1 MTTPEPPMH
10 APTSPDRAAAPD
22 RVRVRADVRGTVQG
36 VGFRP
41 FAYRLAAELGL
52 TGWVTNAPAGAV
64 VEAEGPRAAVDE
76 FLRRLHRDHPPACRI
91 DAVELAPAPPAGD
104 ATFDIRPSTTTGP
117 VAVSVP
123 PDLATCA
130 DCRREL
136 FDPADRRYRYPFSSC
151 TACGPRFSIVEG
163 VPYDRA
169 RTTMRRFPLC
179 PRCRAEY
186 ETPADRRFHAEPT
199 ACPDCG
205 PRLELWRP
213 DGTVLA
219 AGDDALRLAAE
230 AVRAV
235 RVVAV
240 KGLGGFQLV
249 CDARGAAAV
258 TALRRRKGRE
268 EKPFAVMAPDLAAA
282 ETYCDVTIEEARLL
296 VSPEAPIVLLR
307 ARRATGLAPGVAPG
321 NPLLGVMLPYT
332 PLHHLLLADLG
343 FPVVATSGNR
353 TDEPICTDEREALAR
368 LAGLA
373 DVFLVHD
380 RPVARP
386 VDDSVVR
393 VVLGRELVLRRAR
406 GYAPLAVPVGEPLPP
421 LLAVGAH
428 LKNAVAVS
436 TPVGVGLSQHVGD
449 LGTAEARPAFHAAAA
464 DLPALH
470 GVRPAAVACDLHPDY
485 ASTRH
490 ARATG
495 LRVVPV
501 QHHHAHVLACLADNG
516 VTGPCLGAAWDGTG
530 LGTDGTAWGGEF
542 LRVAD
547 AGFERVAHL
556 RPFPLPGGDRAA
568 REPRRTA
575 LGVLYELF
583 GTDALDMTDLPPVR
597 AFTDAERAL
606 LRTALIRGVNTPVTS
621 AAGRLFDAIAALV
634 GLRQAATFEGQAA
647 AELECVADETDGE
660 HPFDYAGRVLD
671 WGPMVRAVIDDVR
684 RGEPVGRIAA
694 RVHNTLA
701 AMIVAVAGRVGQPR
715 VALTGGCFQNGRLLA
730 LAVVRLRTAGFEPL
744 WHRRVPPNDGGI
756 ALGQIVAAARVLREE
771 AAGCASPFPEKY

>member
-1 MTTPEPPMH
+1 MR
-10 APTSPDRAAAPD
+10 APTLPDRAEAPD

-52 TGWVTNAPAGAV
+52 TGWVTNSPGGAV

-76 FLRRLHRDHPPACRI
+76 FVRRLRRDHPSACRI
-91 DAVELAPAPPAGD
+91 DAVELTPAPPAGYT
-104 ATFDIRPSTTTGP
+104 TFDICPSATAGP
-117 VAVSVP
+117 VAVCIP

-151 TACGPRFSIVEG
+151 TACGPRFSIVEA

-205 PRLELWRP
+205 PRLALWRP

-230 AVRAV
+230 SVRAG

-249 CDARGAAAV
+249 CDARDADAV
-258 TALRRRKGRE
+258 AVLRRRKGRE
-268 EKPFAVMAPDLAAA
+268 EKPFAVMVPDLPAA
-282 ETYCDVTIEEARLL
+282 EACCEVSAEEARLL
-296 VSPEAPIVLLR
+296 TSPEAPIVLLR
-307 ARRATGLAPGVAPG
+307 ARRATGFAPGVAPG

-332 PLHHLLLADLG
+332 PLHHLLLADLR
-343 FPVVATSGNR
+343 FLVVATSGNR
-353 TDEPICTDEREALAR
+353 TDEPICTDEREAPAR

-393 VVLGRELVLRRAR
+393 VVLGREFVIRRAR
-406 GYAPLAVPVGEPLPP
+406 GYAPLAVSVGEPLPP

-428 LKNAVAVS
+428 LKNTVAVS
-436 TPVGVGLSQHVGD
+436 TPAGVGLSQHVGD
-449 LGTAEARPAFHAAAA
+449 LGTAEAHAAFRAAAA
-464 DLPALH
+464 DLPAFH
-470 GVRPAAVACDLHPDY
+470 GVRPAAVVCDLHPDF

-490 ARATG
+490 ARAAG

-501 QHHHAHVLACLADNG
+501 QHHHAHVLACLADNAA
-516 VTGPCLGAAWDGTG
+516 TGPCLGVAWDGTG
-530 LGTDGTAWGGEF
+530 LGPDGTAWGGEF

-556 RPFPLPGGDRAA
+556 RLFPLPGGDRAA
-568 REPRRTA
+568 REPRRAA

-583 GTDALDMTDLPPVR
+583 GADALDMTDLPPVC

-606 LRTALIRGVNTPVTS
+606 LRTALVRGVNAPVTS
-621 AAGRLFDAIAALV
+621 AAGRLFDAVAALV
-634 GLRQAATFEGQAA
+634 GLRQVATFEGQAA
-647 AELECVADETDGE
+647 AELEWAADETADE
-660 HPFDYAGRVLD
+660 YPFGLADHVLD
-671 WGPMVRAVIDDVR
+671 WGPLVRAVIDDIR
-684 RGEPVGRIAA
+684 RGDPVGRIAA

-701 AMIVAVAGRVGQPR
+701 AMIVAVAMRVGEPR
-715 VALTGGCFQNGRLLA
+715 VALTGGCFQNARLLVLAVGRLRA
-730 LAVVRLRTAGFEPL
+730 AGFEPL

-756 ALGQIVAAARVLREE
+756 ALGQVIAAARVLRGES
-771 AAGCASPFPEKY
+771 AGCASPSPEKC

>member
-1 MTTPEPPMH
+1 MTVTAPPTPG
-10 APTSPDRAAAPD
+10 PTTPDRA
-22 RVRVRADVRGTVQG
+22 RVRADVRGTVQG

-41 FAYRLAAELGL
+41 FAFRLAAELGL
-52 TGWVTNAPAGAV
+52 TGWVTNTPGGAV
-64 VEAEGPRAAVDE
+64 VEAEGPRAIIDE
-76 FLRRLHRDHPPACRI
+76 FLRRLRRDHPPACRI
-91 DAVELAPAPPAGD
+91 DALELAPVPPVGD
-104 ATFDIRPSTTTGP
+104 TSFDIRPSATAGP

-130 DCRREL
+130 DCRREV
-136 FDPADRRYRYPFSSC
+136 FDSADRRFRYPFSSC
-151 TACGPRFSIVEG
+151 TACGPRFSIVEA

-186 ETPADRRFHAEPT
+186 ENPADRRFHAEPI

-213 DGTVLA
+213 DGAALA
-219 AGDDALRLAAE
+219 AGDDALGLAVE
-230 AVRAV
+230 AVRAG

-249 CDARGAAAV
+249 CDARFAGAVAG
-258 TALRRRKGRE
+258 LRRRKGRE
-268 EKPFAVMAPDLAAA
+268 EKPFAVMVPDLSAA
-282 ETYCDVTIEEARLL
+282 EACAEVSPAEARLL
-296 VSPEAPIVLLR
+296 ASPEAPIVLLR
-307 ARRATGLAPGVAPG
+307 ARRATGLAAGVAPG

-380 RPVARP
+380 RPIARP

-406 GYAPLAVPVGEPLPP
+406 GYAPLIVPANEPLPP

-428 LKNAVAVS
+428 LKNTVAVAVAA
-436 TPVGVGLSQHVGD
+436 PAGVGLSQHVGD
-449 LGTAEARPAFHAAAA
+449 LGSAEAHAAFRAA
-464 DLPALH
+464 AVDLPALH
-470 GVRPAAVACDLHPDY
+470 GVHPVAVACDLHPDY
-485 ASTRH
+485 ASTRY
-490 ARATG
+490 AAETG
-495 LRVVPV
+495 LRVMPV

-516 VTGPCLGAAWDGTG
+516 AAGPCLGVAWDGTG

-542 LRVAD
+542 LRVAG

-568 REPRRTA
+568 REPRRAA

-583 GTDALDMTDLPPVR
+583 GADAFDRTDLPPLR
-597 AFTDAERAL
+597 AFTDAERAV
-606 LRTALIRGVNTPVTS
+606 LRTALARGVNAPLTS
-621 AAGRLFDAIAALV
+621 AAGRLFDAVAALV
-634 GLRQAATFEGQAA
+634 GLRQVATFEAQAA
-647 AELECVADETDGE
+647 AELEWAADETDGE
-660 HPFDYAGRVLD
+660 YPFDFAGRVLD
-671 WGPMVRAVIDDVR
+671 WGPAVRAVIGDVCR
-684 RGEPVGRIAA
+684 DECVGRIAT
-694 RVHNTLA
+694 RVHNTFA
-701 AMIVAVAGRVGQPR
+701 AMIVAVAARAGEPR
-715 VALTGGCFQNGRLLA
+715 VALTGGCFQNARLLTLAVGRLQA
-730 LAVVRLRTAGFEPL
+730 AGFEPL

-756 ALGQIVAAARVLREE
+756 ALGQVIAAARVLREE
-771 AAGCASPFPEKY
+771 SAGCASPFPEKC

>member
-1 MTTPEPPMH
+1 MTATAPPTPG
-10 APTSPDRAAAPD
+10 PTAPD

-41 FAYRLAAELGL
+41 FAFRLAAELGL
-52 TGWVTNAPAGAV
+52 TGWVTNSPGGAV
-64 VEAEGPRAAVDE
+64 VEVEGARATVDE
-76 FLRRLHRDHPPACRI
+76 FVRRLRRDHPPACRI
-91 DAVELAPAPPAGD
+91 DAVELVSVPPVGD
-104 ATFDIRPSTTTGP
+104 TSFDIRPSATAGP

-130 DCRREL
+130 DCRCEL
-136 FDPADRRYRYPFSSC
+136 FDPADRRFRYPFSSC
-151 TACGPRFSIVEG
+151 TACGPRFSIVEA

-179 PRCRAEY
+179 PRCHAEY
-186 ETPADRRFHAEPT
+186 ETPADRRFHAEPI

-213 DGTVLA
+213 DGAVLA
-219 AGDDALRLAAE
+219 AGDDALRLAAD
-230 AVRAV
+230 AVRAG
-235 RVVAV
+235 RIVAV

-249 CDARGAAAV
+249 CDARDAGAVAV
-258 TALRRRKGRE
+258 LRRRKGRE
-268 EKPFAVMAPDLAAA
+268 EKPFAVMVPDLQAA
-282 ETYCDVTIEEARLL
+282 EACAEVSPAEARLL
-296 VSPEAPIVLLR
+296 TSPEAPIVLLR
-307 ARRATGLAPGVAPG
+307 ARRAPGLAAGVAPG

-368 LAGLA
+368 LAAIA
-373 DVFLVHD
+373 DMFLVHD
-380 RPVARP
+380 RPIARP

-406 GYAPLAVPVGEPLPP
+406 GYAPLAVPVGELLPP

-428 LKNAVAVS
+428 LKNTVAVS
-436 TPVGVGLSQHVGD
+436 TPAGVGLSQHVGD
-449 LGTAEARPAFHAAAA
+449 LGTAEAHAAFRAAAA

-470 GVRPAAVACDLHPDY
+470 GVEPVAVACDLHPDY
-485 ASTRH
+485 ASTRY
-490 ARATG
+490 AQATG

-516 VTGPCLGAAWDGTG
+516 AAGPCLGVAWDGTG
-530 LGTDGTAWGGEF
+530 LGPDGTAWGGEF
-542 LRVAD
+542 LRVAG

-568 REPRRTA
+568 REPRRAA

-583 GTDALDMTDLPPVR
+583 GADALDMTDLPPLR
-597 AFTDAERAL
+597 AFTDAERAV
-606 LRTALIRGVNTPVTS
+606 LRTALARGVNVPVTS
-621 AAGRLFDAIAALV
+621 AAGRLFDAVAALV

-647 AELECVADETDGE
+647 AELEWAADDADGE
-660 HPFDYAGRVLD
+660 YPFDLAVRVLD
-671 WGPMVRAVIDDVR
+671 WGPTVRAVIADVR
-684 RGEPVGRIAA
+684 RGEAVGRIAS

-701 AMIVAVAGRVGQPR
+701 AMIVAVSSRVGEPL
-715 VALTGGCFQNGRLLA
+715 VALTGGCFQNARLLTLAVGRLRA
-730 LAVVRLRTAGFEPL
+730 AGFELL
-744 WHRRVPPNDGGI
+744 WHRRVPPNDGGV
-756 ALGQIVAAARVLREE
+756 ALGQVIAAARVLREE
-771 AAGCASPFPEKY
+771 SAGCASPSPERC